1 MPKTILEA
9 FAMSIPVVATN
20 VAGCSN
26 IVDDGVNGMLCLP
39 KDIKSLEDKLVQ
51 MMGIGHEAR
60 VKMGLSGR
68 AKVEKNYDEKIV
80 VNVLEKTVK
89 EIETLNL
96 HMN

>member
-1 MPKTILEA
+1 VK
-9 FAMSIPVVATN
+9 
-20 VAGCSN
+20 
-26 IVDDGVNGMLCLP
+26 
-39 KDIKSLEDKLVQ
+39 

-68 AKVEKNYDEKIV
+68 AKVKKNYDEKIV

-96 HMN
+96 HINQ